1 MTLVTTSDIIEV
13 IIVTRWNIMAII
25 KQYHKDTDTTYVYES
40 SSYWDADKRQS
51 RSKRKLLG
59 KLDPE
64 TGEVI
69 PTGSR
74 GRKRKETPA
83 VSGNPTDTEARE
95 KAERIRELTI
105 ALAQKDA
112 EIIRLEQK
120 NHRLQE
126 AINLISRHIDQCKE
140 ICLTDAAERR

>member
-1 MTLVTTSDIIEV
+1 
-13 IIVTRWNIMAII
+13 MAII

-40 SSYWDADKRQS
+40 VSYWNADKQQS

-74 GRKRKETPA
+74 GRKCKETPA
-83 VSGNPTDTEARE
+83 VSDNRTDAEACE
-95 KAERIRELTI
+95 KDKKIRELTI
-105 ALAQKDA
+105 ALAQKGA
-112 EIIRLEQK
+112 EIIRLEQQ

-126 AINLISRHIDQCKE
+126 TINLISRHIDQCRE
-140 ICLTDAAERR
+140 LCLIDTDGRR

>member
-1 MTLVTTSDIIEV
+1 
-13 IIVTRWNIMAII
+13 MAII
-25 KQYHKDTDTTYVYES
+25 KQYHKDTNTTYVYES
-40 SSYWDADKRQS
+40 ISYWDADKQQS

-59 KLDPE
+59 KIDPE

-74 GRKRKETPA
+74 GRKRKGVPA
-83 VSGNPTDTEARE
+83 VPGNITDAETRE
-95 KAERIRELTI
+95 KDERIREFTI

-120 NHRLQE
+120 NHKLQE
-126 AINLISRHIDQCKE
+126 TINLISRHIDQCKE
-140 ICLTDAAERR
+140 ICLTDATERR

>member
-1 MTLVTTSDIIEV
+1 
-13 IIVTRWNIMAII
+13 MAII

-40 SSYWDADKRQS
+40 VSYWDADKRQS

-74 GRKRKETPA
+74 GRKSKGTPV
-83 VSGNPTDTEARE
+83 VSDNQVDTEDRE
-95 KAERIRELTI
+95 KDEIIRELTI

-112 EIIRLEQK
+112 QINLLEQK
-120 NHRLQE
+120 NHKLQE
-126 AINLISRHIDQCKE
+126 TINLISRHIDQCKE
-140 ICLTDAAERR
+140 ICLKEVSTEL

>member
-1 MTLVTTSDIIEV
+1 
-13 IIVTRWNIMAII
+13 MAII

-40 SSYWDADKRQS
+40 TSYWDADKRQS

-59 KLDPE
+59 KIDPK

-83 VSGNPTDTEARE
+83 VSGNRTDAKARV
-95 KAERIRELTI
+95 KDERIRELTI

-126 AINLISRHIDQCKE
+126 TINLISRHIDQCKE

>member
-1 MTLVTTSDIIEV
+1 
-13 IIVTRWNIMAII
+13 MAII

-40 SSYWDADKRQS
+40 ISYWDADKQQS

-83 VSGNPTDTEARE
+83 VSDNRTDAEARE
-95 KAERIRELTI
+95 KDERIRELTI
-105 ALAQKDA
+105 ALAQKGA
-112 EIIRLEQK
+112 EIIHLEQK

>member
-1 MTLVTTSDIIEV
+1 
-13 IIVTRWNIMAII
+13 MAII

-40 SSYWDADKRQS
+40 ASYWDADKQQS

-74 GRKRKETPA
+74 GRKCKETPT
-83 VSGNPTDTEARE
+83 VSGNRTDAEVCE
-95 KAERIRELTI
+95 KDERIRALTI
-105 ALAQKDA
+105 VLAQKDT

-126 AINLISRHIDQCKE
+126 TINLISRHIDQCRD